1 MVLWLGMHVEIGFLN
16 KDVRFD
22 SAEYDARAIAADK
35 GVVTGIQGSTTNF
48 ERTLEVGS
56 RALYACNCTS
66 ANRHVGFGAGSD
78 VEAFSHAYVS
88 LLLSNND
95 CK

>member
-1 MVLWLGMHVEIGFLN
+1 MS
-16 KDVRFD
+16 DST

-66 ANRHVGFGAGSD
+66 AQSD
-78 VEAFSHAYVS
+78 MSDSVP
-88 LLLSNND
+88 D
-95 CK
+95 WT

>member
-1 MVLWLGMHVEIGFLN
+1 MSDSTAPNMTLG
-16 KDVRFD
+16 
-22 SAEYDARAIAADK
+22 IAADK
-35 GVVTGIQGSTTNF
+35 GVLTGIRGSTTNF

-66 ANRHVGFGAGSD
+66 ANRDVGFGAESD

-88 LLLSNND
+88 PLLSNND
-95 CK
+95 CKCSLEVSIRR